1 MALALMIN
9 ILGRYTKMRKTK
21 KDLEKLTAKMV
32 TGVLETELKKDANSA
47 SCLFLYQPKAPTEL
61 SKFRK

>member
-1 MALALMIN
+1 
-9 ILGRYTKMRKTK
+9 MRKTK